1 MNAEVLIIEDVK
13 EMSQARQ
20 TVLAEVQKRFDEK
33 SNAIA
38 AAPTTPSKKAAPK
51 NNAILDGDFN
61 F

>member
-1 MNAEVLIIEDVK
+1 
-13 EMSQARQ
+13 MSQARQ

-38 AAPTTPSKKAAPK
+38 TAPTAPSKKAAPK